1 MLHAV
6 LRLIA
11 VFCVSFVS
19 VWPLADL
26 QQRATGALGEWLSGR
41 APSIRNRTSTHRVGA
56 PG

>member
-26 QQRATGALGEWLSGR
+26 QQRATGALGEWLRRPRDASMFD
-41 APSIRNRTSTHRVGA
+41 P
-56 PG
+56 